1 MKWNHLNLYNFL
13 LQVIEYI
20 VLKVDNAYNIPN
32 LRVRGHACKTNLPSN
47 TAFRGFGFPQAG
59 LFVETCIV
67 AVATKTGLPHEKV
80 KQLRMPNKTWNK
92 KEF

>member
-1 MKWNHLNLYNFL
+1 MNNYNVF

-32 LRVRGHACKTNLPSN
+32 LWVTGHACKTHLLSN
-47 TAFRGFGFPQAG
+47 TAFWGFGFPQAG

-67 AVATKTGLPHEKV
+67 AVVTQTGLPHEKV
-80 KQLRMPNKTWNK
+80 KELRLPNKTWDNR
-92 KEF
+92 EF

>member
-1 MKWNHLNLYNFL
+1 MNNYNLS

-59 LFVETCIV
+59 LLMETCIV
-67 AVATKTGLPHEKV
+67 AVATQTGLPHEKV
-80 KQLRMPNKTWNK
+80 KELRLPNKKRDNR
-92 KEF
+92 EF